1 MPPKKPHPECAPQSY
16 FRFDSG
22 DNYLSIEQLFQADTV
37 GSVGCLRLGHH
48 CVLEPADVDLRERS
62 RISHVLTLAVAEP
75 WATNAAD
82 RVGRVSCL
90 RSASQTARDG
100 NNPGRARRYEWRIIM
115 LDGHVLVLNRVF
127 QAVQITSARRA
138 LTLLYKGQVKA
149 VDSEYRTYDFD
160 NWADIPVQA
169 DDDHYVRTPS
179 RNILIPHVVQL
190 LVFDR
195 LPRQEVKFSR
205 GNIYLRDGNRCQY
218 CGKKFSSSELSLD
231 HVVPISR
238 GGKST
243 WENVVCACLPCNVKK
258 GNKLL
263 TETGLQL
270 KRQPVRPRWHPLHRL
285 QGRNFPDIW
294 KNFLDEA
301 YWNVEL
307 KE

>member
-1 MPPKKPHPECAPQSY
+1 M
-16 FRFDSG
+16 
-22 DNYLSIEQLFQADTV
+22 
-37 GSVGCLRLGHH
+37 
-48 CVLEPADVDLRERS
+48 
-62 RISHVLTLAVAEP
+62 
-75 WATNAAD
+75 
-82 RVGRVSCL
+82 GRVSGSL
-90 RSASQTARDG
+90 VYHDPAVPETALDG
-100 NNPGRARRYEWRIIM
+100 NTNVALGVWGWVTLM

-127 QAVQITSARRA
+127 QAVQITSVRRA

-149 VDSEYRTYDFD
+149 VDSQYRTYDFE
-160 NWADIPVQA
+160 NWMDIPVQPE
-169 DDDHYVRTPS
+169 DHYVVTPS

-205 GNIYLRDGNRCQY
+205 GNIYLRDQNRCQY

-243 WENVVCACLPCNVKK
+243 WENVVCACLPCNVRK

-263 TETGLQL
+263 SESGIQL
-270 KRQPVRPRWHPLHRL
+270 RRVPVRPKWHPLHRL
-285 QGRNFPDIW
+285 QGRSFPDIW

-307 KE
+307 RG

>member
-1 MPPKKPHPECAPQSY
+1 
-16 FRFDSG
+16 
-22 DNYLSIEQLFQADTV
+22 
-37 GSVGCLRLGHH
+37 
-48 CVLEPADVDLRERS
+48 
-62 RISHVLTLAVAEP
+62 
-75 WATNAAD
+75 
-82 RVGRVSCL
+82 
-90 RSASQTARDG
+90 
-100 NNPGRARRYEWRIIM
+100 M

-149 VDSEYRTYDFD
+149 VDSEYRIYDFE
-160 NWADIPVQA
+160 NWADIPVPG
-169 DDDHYVRTPS
+169 DDEHFVRTPS

-270 KRQPVRPRWHPLHRL
+270 KRQPVRPKWHPLHRL